1 MIDRKNA
8 KKHEEERIFCVF
20 VFRLGYRDLSC
31 EMGGEKMTRKKSKLC
46 LVTLS
51 ALSLSFF
58 QSNVFAEENMDSA
71 KYQIAEFEELTE
83 EN

>member
-1 MIDRKNA
+1 
-8 KKHEEERIFCVF
+8 
-20 VFRLGYRDLSC
+20 
-31 EMGGEKMTRKKSKLC
+31 MTRKKSKLC

>member
-1 MIDRKNA
+1 MI
-8 KKHEEERIFCVF
+8 
-20 VFRLGYRDLSC
+20 
-31 EMGGEKMTRKKSKLC
+31 RKKSKLC
-46 LVTLS
+46 LLAFSV
-51 ALSLSFF
+51 LSLSFF

>member
-1 MIDRKNA
+1 M
-8 KKHEEERIFCVF
+8 
-20 VFRLGYRDLSC
+20 SC
-31 EMGGEKMTRKKSKLC
+31 EMGGEKMTRKKSKMFL
-46 LVTLS
+46 LTLS